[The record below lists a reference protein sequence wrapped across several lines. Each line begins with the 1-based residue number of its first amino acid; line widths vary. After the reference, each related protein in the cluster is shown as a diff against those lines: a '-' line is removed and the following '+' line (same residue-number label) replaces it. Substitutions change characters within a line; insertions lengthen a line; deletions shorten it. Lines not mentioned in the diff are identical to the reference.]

1 MNDAY
6 HSLVFPLSG
15 TKCTFVKR
23 PYNLRLML
31 FVATKAGEL
40 FVFEVLGSFY
50 LVHFFLSS
58 HVTCQV
64 FLGVPGI
71 VAFCAKDARNQTGDL
86 ISL

>member
-1 MNDAY
+1 VNDAY

-31 FVATKAGEL
+31 FVATEAGEL
-40 FVFEVLGSFY
+40 FVFEVLVSFY

-58 HVTCQV
+58 RATCQV

-71 VAFCAKDARNQTGDL
+71 VAFCAKDARNQAGDL

>member
-1 MNDAY
+1 M
-6 HSLVFPLSG
+6 F
-15 TKCTFVKR
+15 
-23 PYNLRLML
+23 
-31 FVATKAGEL
+31 FVAIGAGEL
-40 FVFEVLGSFY
+40 CVCEVLGSFY

-58 HVTCQV
+58 HATCQV